1 VPIRTEQG
9 HNGEGPQLPTFIH
22 KQTQSTHS
30 WTLSSFACVCVSF
43 DRVVCVCVCVCVCV
57 VFLCGSFSVCFS
69 VCVKKQVNG
78 FRFSVYGLQNHPG
91 DFCFGDFFGFG
102 RRSVCWLLLL
112 ISNKSV

>member
-1 VPIRTEQG
+1 
-9 HNGEGPQLPTFIH
+9 
-22 KQTQSTHS
+22 
-30 WTLSSFACVCVSF
+30 
-43 DRVVCVCVCVCVCV
+43 
-57 VFLCGSFSVCFS
+57 VCFS

>member
-1 VPIRTEQG
+1 MERVPSFPLSYTNKHKAHTVG
-9 HNGEGPQLPTFIH
+9 LCLPLRVCAFL
-22 KQTQSTHS
+22 STA
-30 WTLSSFACVCVSF
+30 L
-43 DRVVCVCVCVCVCV
+43 CVCVCVCVCV